1 VTHVMDEEYE
11 IAADFAE
18 AAEPSGEAL
27 EARIRALIAS
37 RDATIRE
44 QAQEIAEWKRKAEN
58 LCQAY
63 GEHLIEHGAG
73 GRCSQRRSVSQP
85 EIPRNMVSSGVG
97 EIAAAR
103 APEPEG
109 E

>member
-1 VTHVMDEEYE
+1 VTHVRDEADA
-11 IAADFAE
+11 IADAYTRSDQEFDDL
-18 AAEPSGEAL
+18 S
-27 EARIRALIAS
+27 ARIRALVAS